1 VQFDA
6 RVILP
11 LDGKQRTGYFD
22 PWVTPV
28 IPGIPPNEV
37 AKFVCPMH
45 DGMRSTAPGECKIC
59 GMPLVPLQLT
69 PPKELH
75 DVKFTM
81 QLQRDG
87 DTLHFLP
94 QLVATGEPVRD
105 LLVVHEHLLHLIV
118 VSDDLSFF
126 DHVHPVRQ
134 DDGSFTLD
142 YKFPHDGRFLIF
154 ADITPRGERSQV
166 FRLPV
171 SVNENSP
178 AEAQPA
184 TLSVSP
190 APAREVGPYH
200 VEMIRQP
207 RALVAEREAQ
217 LAFRLER
224 DGRPVTDLTPYI
236 GAMGHCV
243 VISEDTQTY
252 LHSHPQ
258 QFTSALSSEAQGGP
272 EVSFHTVF
280 PAPGRY
286 KVWGQFKRGD
296 ELIVVDFVVNVE
308 KTADAALVGEFSPV

>member
-1 VQFDA
+1 
-6 RVILP
+6 
-11 LDGKQRTGYFD
+11 
-22 PWVTPV
+22 
-28 IPGIPPNEV
+28 
-37 AKFVCPMH
+37 
-45 DGMRSTAPGECKIC
+45 
-59 GMPLVPLQLT
+59 
-69 PPKELH
+69 
-75 DVKFTM
+75 
-81 QLQRDG
+81 
-87 DTLHFLP
+87 
-94 QLVATGEPVRD
+94 
-105 LLVVHEHLLHLIV
+105 
-118 VSDDLSFF
+118 LSFF

-142 YKFPHDGRFLIF
+142 YKFPHDGKFLLF
-154 ADITPRGERSQV
+154 ANIMPRGQRAQV

-171 SVNENSP
+171 SVNENSR
-178 AEAQPA
+178 AEAQPVV
-184 TLSVSP
+184 LSVSP

-224 DGRPVTDLTPYI
+224 DGKPVTDLTPYI

-258 QFTSALSSEAQGGP
+258 QFTSALSSEAKGGP

-280 PAPGRY
+280 PTPGRY

-296 ELIVVDFVVNVE
+296 ELIVADFVVNVE
-308 KTADAALVGEFSPV
+308 KPLMPRWLVNFLLFD